1 MPENYL
7 LDANVLIA
15 LTNAGHVHHGAAHR
29 WFATISAWATTP
41 LTETAFVRLTCNPA
55 VVGQDVAPTTA
66 IGALSALR
74 AQPGHRWLPD
84 DTTLAAPAVTLTLGG
99 YRQVTDFHLVNL
111 AASTGAVLATFDAR
125 LPAALTPGDRRHVQ
139 VLDPT

>member
-1 MPENYL
+1 MPDTYL

-29 WFATISAWATTP
+29 WFATISSWATTP

-55 VVGQDVAPTTA
+55 VVGQEIPPSVAVD
-66 IGALSALR
+66 ALAALR
-74 AQPGHRWLPD
+74 AAPGHRWLPD
-84 DTTLAAPAVTLTLGG
+84 DTTLATPVIALTLGG

-111 AASTGAVLATFDAR
+111 AASNGAVLATFDTR
-125 LPAALTPGDRRHVQ
+125 LPSALAPNDRGHVHL
-139 VLDPT
+139 VDPT